1 MADYNRVYLYAYI
14 VHILC
19 LLNYYKFHICF
30 LGFSDCPGLGLMVY
44 QCFHSL
50 IDSHIA
56 THYKDI
62 VTLLL
67 KKGRTKVE
75 TVSEKHKNAQ
85 SLQTLST
92 IIILSSLNYSIF
104 KIMLI
109 S

>member
-1 MADYNRVYLYAYI
+1 MCIYTLI
-14 VHILC
+14 VHLLC
-19 LLNYYKFHICF
+19 LLNYYKFHIFF

-62 VTLLL
+62 VTLLF

-75 TVSEKHKNAQ
+75 TVSEKHKINAQ
-85 SLQTLST
+85 SLQTFG
-92 IIILSSLNYSIF
+92 IIHNH
-104 KIMLI
+104 
-109 S
+109 